1 MQPIHFTSF
10 YSGDLDPLRSLKPA
24 PPEEITLAHGDH
36 LEGAFDGIPETLDLQ
51 QENLSFDHWGNFVD
65 LGNEPEFNLEMNL
78 PSQQM
83 EEPVF
88 PPISHLL
95 STSSNLKNE
104 EESLQSH
111 PPEEPEI
118 ELLSLAPPQQRPHR
132 KPTVLIDSQ
141 IILSDATM
149 RSHFEDTS
157 DILREPIFRTKESLL
172 LDSLPSSHNLFDD
185 VPNSLLSLYSLPE
198 KLPAESSLPID
209 DLQFRGQEVEGRDAA
224 EVDARI
230 FVAGELGVPLE
241 DLFGEMDENSI
252 QPMRDIDS
260 ARDYSASQI
269 FTHDGS
275 EIQATPQ
282 KPIHFGFDEPFL
294 PFDVPY
300 SPIAEIS
307 PSRNVVESFDSATL

>member
-1 MQPIHFTSF
+1 MEFQKLWTSNKKIF
-10 YSGDLDPLRSLKPA
+10 LLTTGEISLIWEMSLSSIWVRQYDFSSFFLELILTNLYS
-24 PPEEITLAHGDH
+24 
-36 LEGAFDGIPETLDLQ
+36 
-51 QENLSFDHWGNFVD
+51 
-65 LGNEPEFNLEMNL
+65 EMNL

-157 DILREPIFRTKESLL
+157 ELVSFSFCSSLL
-172 LDSLPSSHNLFDD
+172 
-185 VPNSLLSLYSLPE
+185 E
-198 KLPAESSLPID
+198 
-209 DLQFRGQEVEGRDAA
+209 
-224 EVDARI
+224 
-230 FVAGELGVPLE
+230 
-241 DLFGEMDENSI
+241 
-252 QPMRDIDS
+252 
-260 ARDYSASQI
+260 
-269 FTHDGS
+269 
-275 EIQATPQ
+275 
-282 KPIHFGFDEPFL
+282 
-294 PFDVPY
+294 
-300 SPIAEIS
+300 
-307 PSRNVVESFDSATL
+307 